1 MEVHHCVAAAA
12 MARKV
17 HLLGK
22 RQMHATEEVFVK
34 ILKIL
39 AFYHYNL
46 TLVLLGSKEEAKNLA
61 V

>member
-1 MEVHHCVAAAA
+1 MAMAA

-17 HLLGK
+17 YLLGK
-22 RQMHATEEVFVK
+22 RQMHATEEVFVE
-34 ILKIL
+34 ILKIF

-61 V
+61 L